1 MTRGTLIVG
10 AGGQLGRELARSA
23 PADATLMALS
33 RAELDITDETAV
45 ATAVRGLHPALVI
58 NAAAYTQVDAAEKDP
73 EAAARVNALGVRYL
87 ARACA
92 RAGARLVHV
101 STDYVFDGAGNV
113 PYAADAVPQPINV
126 YGATKLEGEV
136 AVREELGERGL
147 VCRTSWLYGSDGL
160 NFLTRMLTLMRE
172 RPALNIVVDQ
182 IGVPTTVDSLAAVLW
197 RLAGEELA
205 GTHHWCGSGLASWY
219 DFAVAIAEES
229 AARGLIGQRPHLRP
243 ISTAEYPTPAQRPR
257 YSVLDKRV
265 TENAL
270 GIESPHW
277 RDGLRATLDRHVRER
292 AS

>member
-1 MTRGTLIVG
+1 MIGSALIVG
-10 AGGQLGRELARSA
+10 AGGQLGRGLVQSA
-23 PADATLMALS
+23 PAGATVMALS
-33 RAELDITDETAV
+33 RTELDITDETAV
-45 ATAVRGLHPALVI
+45 ATAVRGLRPAVVF
-58 NAAAYTQVDAAEKDP
+58 NAAAYTQVDAAEQDP
-73 EAAARVNALGVRYL
+73 LGAARVNALGVRYL

-92 RAGARLVHV
+92 RSGARLVHV

-113 PYAADAVPQPINV
+113 PYAADAIPQPINV

-147 VCRTSWLYGSDGL
+147 VCRTSWLYAGDGH

-182 IGVPTTVDSLAAVLW
+182 IGVPTTVDSLAEVLW

-205 GTHHWCGSGLASWY
+205 GIHHWCGSGIASWY
-219 DFAVAIAEES
+219 DFAVAIAEEG
-229 AARGLIGQRPHLRP
+229 AARGMIGSKPRLRP
-243 ISTAEYPTPAQRPR
+243 IGSAEYPTPAQRPR

-265 TENAL
+265 TENVL

-277 RDGLRATLDRHVRER
+277 RDGLRAVLDRH
-292 AS
+292 ASGAAS